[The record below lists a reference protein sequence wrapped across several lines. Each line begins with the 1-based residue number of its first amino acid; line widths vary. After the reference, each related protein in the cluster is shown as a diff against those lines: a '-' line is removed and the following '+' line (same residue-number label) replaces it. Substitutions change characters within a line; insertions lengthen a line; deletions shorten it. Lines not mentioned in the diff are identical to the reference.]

1 MPTLRWVQCRQARPN
16 TKNPPRIQP
25 RGAAGQGDK
34 AGFRPL
40 PVRTIQRA
48 ILVLRVTATGSV
60 CAEPADCGGN
70 FVVYRTAA
78 AFVGGARS
86 GSILKHYEQR
96 EALLLIET
104 GHGEACHL
112 LSISERSATLPSA
125 SPLIIRSIALSTTG
139 DDRPLAGVMPRCVA
153 SGAAATCE

>member
-1 MPTLRWVQCRQARPN
+1 MSASSAQTPKTHPASSPAGRRARA
-16 TKNPPRIQP
+16 TRRVLGHYRSGRY
-25 RGAAGQGDK
+25 RGLFSSFG
-34 AGFRPL
+34 L
-40 PVRTIQRA
+40 
-48 ILVLRVTATGSV
+48 LATGSV
-60 CAEPADCGGN
+60 CAEPADRGGN
-70 FVVYRTAA
+70 FAVYRSAA

-139 DDRPLAGVMPRCVA
+139 DDRPLAGVMPPCVA